1 MGASTSGKR
10 RILLVDDDRSTLALL
25 TQILLQAG
33 HEVEQASCGEAALSI
48 ALQHAP
54 DLALLDVN
62 MPGMSGVEL
71 ARRLR
76 AETGVPFMFLSADG
90 DLGVVREATAHGAV
104 GYQLKPVDPVR
115 IVAAVQVALT
125 QADEMRRLR
134 QAEAAMAA
142 ALACDREISVAVG
155 LLMARFQADRGT
167 AFEVLREHA
176 RSSRR
181 KMSDVAKDLLLAEKT
196 FNAFASLF
204 AARSISK

>member
-142 ALACDREISVAVG
+142 ALACEREISVAVG
-155 LLMARFQADRGT
+155 LLMARFQADHGT

>member
-142 ALACDREISVAVG
+142 ALACEREISVAVG